1 MIPRIGVDLEPG
13 VYVSRAVPELD
24 LLDIAYGAAHGGAH
38 VILVPISAFV
48 ASAADTP
55 DRFDRPGLP
64 LFAVKTEVGDLDRV
78 VGLGA
83 APDRII
89 VVGERNRLV
98 ADPSAAAQQARQAAA
113 SDQEVGVLVEAE
125 AAPLKELSRAHVQW
139 AYFSTEPAALA
150 SGIEAAQTEVLR
162 LSSAALAAHRLGLR
176 VALLGP
182 TGRQLPSALARIEH
196 VEEIYPAPDLWG
208 LALRLGWEGALSE
221 YQRLMR

>member
-1 MIPRIGVDLEPG
+1 VIPRIGVDLEPG

-89 VVGERNRLV
+89 VVGRGIAWWLTRLRRPNRRV
-98 ADPSAAAQQARQAAA
+98 KPRHPIRKW
-113 SDQEVGVLVEAE
+113 V
-125 AAPLKELSRAHVQW
+125 
-139 AYFSTEPAALA
+139 
-150 SGIEAAQTEVLR
+150 
-162 LSSAALAAHRLGLR
+162 SSSKRKPR
-176 VALLGP
+176 
-182 TGRQLPSALARIEH
+182 R
-196 VEEIYPAPDLWG
+196 
-208 LALRLGWEGALSE
+208 
-221 YQRLMR
+221 